1 MHPEVPQ
8 CTQKYVKV
16 RKSVSKVGFWTFLQ
30 LTGKIQVYNKT
41 RPRTPW
47 HVGQQTSDG
56 RNVNIKLEFC
66 EAEFP
71 IMS

>member
-1 MHPEVPQ
+1 MKLDLSKLCEF
-8 CTQKYVKV
+8 CI
-16 RKSVSKVGFWTFLQ
+16 KSCVELR
-30 LTGKIQVYNKT
+30 T